1 MLTFGDNSVE
11 SIKLS
16 VIYNDRPKVRA
27 YSYACV
33 LSCGHGYVA
42 ICANKIDNIFEFNF
56 LCKQHKLATA
66 LLCQIITI
74 LVMNAC
80 MFIVKGNNYNAIDF
94 NCGLLEGQYSSFNYN
109 WSLYETCKCELKT

>member
-56 LCKQHKLATA
+56 LCKQRKLATA
-66 LLCQIITI
+66 LIRMLDNNNTCDE
-74 LVMNAC
+74 C
-80 MFIVKGNNYNAIDF
+80 MYVH
-94 NCGLLEGQYSSFNYN
+94 S
-109 WSLYETCKCELKT
+109 